1 LADSFPCPACGFLT
15 FSGPPG
21 TYEIC
26 DVCGRED
33 DHVQLAHP
41 RMRGGANRQ
50 SLVEAQLEAIA
61 RIPLDQQSIGDQQRD
76 PGWRPVT
83 DEEAAVREK
92 APRSGTEYFQAA
104 TEEEPAYYW
113 RKPRPS

>member
-1 LADSFPCPACGFLT
+1 MADSFPCPACGFLT
-15 FSGPPG
+15 FSAPPG
-21 TYEIC
+21 SYEIC
-26 DVCGRED
+26 DVCGWED

-41 RMRGGANRQ
+41 RMRGGAK
-50 SLVEAQLEAIA
+50 
-61 RIPLDQQSIGDQQRD
+61 QRD